1 MSAQQSQAPSLGV
14 LTALAKYKLLELIDT
29 DHALIV
35 VPFHLDWR
43 ASSLRVLLG
52 ASSTVALLLAVNGA
66 YVLAKGQPLQ
76 SRGIASIVEAAF
88 IMLSMLGA
96 AWVLARESRLEAH
109 ELDKRLGAVA
119 GEIREWTG
127 TYADLRTPQ
136 LPTVTTYMALRDGVW
151 RDVPTLLLVKDDVIA
166 LGYGEAAPCEVA
178 LRTSELSELVLTRG
192 QALTPESM
200 RSWLGQACR
209 LWDPQTTGHHAM
221 AGRVL
226 FLVLDTPLKSHLQ
239 QIARHHQRTDK
250 SVLQNQICVVVRLV
264 MLRILPAVALVAVVA
279 NAVIYGV
286 VDVGQRSQ
294 RHMAVEAVVGKTAY
308 VLFPFA
314 CTALWPV
321 YWIAVRIFTN
331 ACEVVLFDTLQRS
344 KTEYEDMEDID
355 EFDVEALPPTKDI
368 TVGIGAILERMRWL
382 WMNCDYRN
390 LSRSSNLSETLGNI
404 TVICS
409 IDKEGTIAE
418 PFCTPEQ
425 IVVPDADEEDY
436 AILDLAEQQVG
447 ADLRTFIIDE
457 GWEKYLPSLR
467 PLGLNCGL
475 NTLAHRVGRLR
486 VDTTHKRHNCMRQRG
501 KILSSQDTCL
511 CKISRAIGFTNDD
524 LSRFRMLKEVDVFA
538 PFHKATELLNRK
550 DICCAASFTSAV
562 FQAEDGPGRLQMLT
576 DGNVELVLGMCLDY
590 FDGSG
595 IRPLSD
601 RTMAMYYGLYL
612 NALQQDLQ
620 CLAFAYRPLSLD
632 THGLKWPGWGSAEQS
647 GQSIYV
653 DIAPESP
660 VDEPPRQFVA
670 VVQKPSELAEG
681 KDAGRSDAD
690 EGDALADQ
698 GSVVDLPEHLTEA
711 ARLGLL
717 RAKSKFSQPAAVSD
731 RDDGGLDYTSSD
743 LRQFAT
749 EQAFLRDA
757 VTEQIFLG
765 LVTFAYDP
773 KVDVCDFVEDLSIA
787 GIRFVYFSKAKGRQ
801 SKSFAERL
809 GLETDWNTCILL
821 SSVADSSYDDIVDDG
836 YVEDHDI
843 KAQLPRG
850 IESIR
855 SHLKEVDDI
864 PLQISLFAECT
875 PDSTREMINI
885 FQENGDIVC
894 CIGSALKD
902 ANTLTFAAA
911 DLAVGIEPIPHFNW
925 IAHGSTQ
932 VAEAIRSAA
941 LSGHDVANDGSIS
954 TSGALVT
961 QYALG
966 AALTCIPCPLFLQHD
981 TSLYTLMQVISEAR
995 RLVGCIQ
1002 QSAALLVASCLA
1014 LVLINLISTL
1024 CLLPPALTG
1033 FMLLWV
1039 LWIVVP
1045 LLGTALLF
1053 VPHDENIMSTMPL
1066 KNQDHVSDMSRFAVY
1081 ALIRMLPPIVLTIL
1095 VYVTALEKMLA
1106 DVAHLGRLASVFGRA
1121 DWLAL
1126 DSEQQWALLAAQTF
1140 AMVAFVFHVVCVSST
1155 LMYRT
1160 RSCLEFVPFRNIAWI
1175 VASAL
1180 CLLLTFVFAALL
1192 LAFGEAHIGRVA
1204 WYTYLIAFAGPLALL
1219 PLQDMCKLHDKKRW
1233 TRLQKL
1239 AKLEFKTKLRRVISK
1254 QSTTATT
1261 PQGSSPVTTEGG
1273 TGWSGEQ
1280 IDERV
1285 ATNSSDGREGSFLGI
1300 ERWPILGRSSQRRRD
1315 DPSPPT
1321 AILGSSPPVAKGMHR
1336 SSQSF
1341 SMPYSSNTPTR
1352 DWRIL
1357 RDGSKHKRTSSS
1369 VLPAKPPQRLPFT
1382 TTGTF
1387 AAVGKLSPAFPG
1399 YDGGEEAL
1407 DKDFI
1412 GYPPGGLEIRNNG
1425 LVLVCEQKSPDIC
1438 EYVVRRDS
1446 AGLRASDML
1455 AIALVSWAAHIFF
1468 RGPLLL
1474 ALLPMAVYLIRSS
1487 LQVYQESLVVIRN
1500 VGIQT
1505 ETVTLAGFRNVR
1517 SFELSQI
1524 DDLVI
1529 HEALQLFEYRY
1540 YMAILP
1546 RDPKMHSINVMFPNL
1561 LPKLEALLPIYHG
1574 SRRLLF
1580 FK

>member
-1 MSAQQSQAPSLGV
+1 LLG
-14 LTALAKYKLLELIDT
+14 LIDT
-29 DHALIV
+29 DRAPIV
-35 VPFHLDWR
+35 VPFHLNWR

-52 ASSTVALLLAVNGA
+52 ASVTVALLLVVNGA
-66 YVLAKGQPLQ
+66 YILGRGQPRQ
-76 SRGIASIVEAAF
+76 GRGIASIVEASLVL
-88 IMLSMLGA
+88 LSLAGA
-96 AWVLARESRLEAH
+96 GWVLARESRLEAH
-109 ELDKRLGAVA
+109 ELDKRVGAVA
-119 GEIREWTG
+119 GEIRAWTG

-151 RDVPTLLLVKDDVIA
+151 RDVPTLLLVRDDVVA

-178 LRTSELSELVLTRG
+178 LRAGEMAGLVLARG

-200 RSWLGQACR
+200 RSWVGQKRR
-209 LWDPQTTGHHAM
+209 LWDPQTMGHPAM

-226 FLVLDTPLKSHLQ
+226 FLVRDTPLRSHLE
-239 QIARHHQRTDK
+239 QIARHHRRTAK
-250 SVLQNQICVVVRLV
+250 SVLQNQISVVVRLL
-264 MLRILPAVALVAVVA
+264 MLRILPVVAVLAVATNV
-279 NAVIYGV
+279 VIYGV

-368 TVGIGAILERMRWL
+368 SVGIGAILERMWWL

-436 AILDLAEQQVG
+436 AILDLAEQKVG
-447 ADLRTFIIDE
+447 SELRTFIIDE

-475 NTLAHRVGRLR
+475 NTLAHRLGKLR
-486 VDTTHKRHNCMRQRG
+486 MDATHKRHNCMGQRG

-524 LSRFRMLKEVDVFA
+524 LARFRMLKEVDVFA
-538 PFHKATELLNRK
+538 PFHRATELLNRK
-550 DICCAASFTSAV
+550 DISCAASFTSAV
-562 FQAEDGPGRLQMLT
+562 FQAEDEPGRLQMLT
-576 DGNVELVLGMCLDY
+576 DGNVDLVLGMCLDY
-590 FDGSG
+590 FDGSE

-601 RTMAMYYGLYL
+601 HTMAMYYGLYL

-632 THGLKWPGWGSAEQS
+632 TRGLRWPGWGGGAEQM
-647 GQSIYV
+647 GLATAKTNNRQGVYV
-653 DIAPESP
+653 DIIAPESP
-660 VDEPPRQFVA
+660 VHDPPPRFEAA
-670 VVQKPSELAEG
+670 VQASSELAGG
-681 KDAGRSDAD
+681 KDAGCD
-690 EGDALADQ
+690 ENEE

-711 ARLGLL
+711 ARQAQL
-717 RAKSKFSQPAAVSD
+717 RSKSKFTRPTTADGEVG
-731 RDDGGLDYTSSD
+731 GGLDYTSGD
-743 LRQFAT
+743 LGQFAT
-749 EQAFLRDA
+749 EEAFLRDA
-757 VTEQIFLG
+757 VSEQIFLG

-773 KVDVCDFVEDLSIA
+773 KLDVCDFVEDLSIA

-821 SSVADSSYDDIVDDG
+821 SSVADGSYDDIGDDG

-855 SHLKEVDDI
+855 SHLREVDDI

-875 PDSTREMINI
+875 AESTREMINI

-925 IAHGSTQ
+925 IAHGSSQ
-932 VAEAIRSAA
+932 VAAGH
-941 LSGHDVANDGSIS
+941 SGHDVANDGSIS
-954 TSGALVT
+954 TAGALVT

-981 TSLYTLMQVISEAR
+981 TSLYTLMQVTSEAR

-1014 LVLINLISTL
+1014 LVGINLVSSM

-1033 FMLLWV
+1033 FMLQWV
-1039 LWIVVP
+1039 LWVVVP
-1045 LLGTALLF
+1045 VLGAALLF
-1053 VPHDENIMSTMPL
+1053 VPHDESIMSTMPL
-1066 KNQDHVSDMSRFAVY
+1066 KNQNHVSDMPRFAAY
-1081 ALIRMLPPIVLTIL
+1081 AAIRMLPPVVVTLL
-1095 VYVTALEKMLA
+1095 VYVTALERLLA
-1106 DVAHLGRLASVFGRA
+1106 NVAHLGRLSRVFGRA

-1126 DSEQQWALLAAQTF
+1126 DAEQQWALLAAQTF
-1140 AMVAFVFHVVCVSST
+1140 AMVAFVFHAVCVSST

-1160 RSCLEFVPFRNIAWI
+1160 RSCVEFVPFRNVAW
-1175 VASAL
+1175 SAAAAL
-1180 CLLLTFVFAALL
+1180 SLLLTCVFAALI
-1192 LAFGEAHIGRVA
+1192 LAFGDARISRVA

-1239 AKLEFKTKLRRVISK
+1239 AKLEFKTKLG
-1254 QSTTATT
+1254 QH
-1261 PQGSSPVTTEGG
+1261 SP
-1273 TGWSGEQ
+1273 
-1280 IDERV
+1280 
-1285 ATNSSDGREGSFLGI
+1285 L
-1300 ERWPILGRSSQRRRD
+1300 
-1315 DPSPPT
+1315 
-1321 AILGSSPPVAKGMHR
+1321 
-1336 SSQSF
+1336 
-1341 SMPYSSNTPTR
+1341 
-1352 DWRIL
+1352 
-1357 RDGSKHKRTSSS
+1357 
-1369 VLPAKPPQRLPFT
+1369 
-1382 TTGTF
+1382 
-1387 AAVGKLSPAFPG
+1387 
-1399 YDGGEEAL
+1399 
-1407 DKDFI
+1407 
-1412 GYPPGGLEIRNNG
+1412 
-1425 LVLVCEQKSPDIC
+1425 
-1438 EYVVRRDS
+1438 
-1446 AGLRASDML
+1446 
-1455 AIALVSWAAHIFF
+1455 
-1468 RGPLLL
+1468 
-1474 ALLPMAVYLIRSS
+1474 
-1487 LQVYQESLVVIRN
+1487 
-1500 VGIQT
+1500 
-1505 ETVTLAGFRNVR
+1505 
-1517 SFELSQI
+1517 
-1524 DDLVI
+1524 
-1529 HEALQLFEYRY
+1529 
-1540 YMAILP
+1540 
-1546 RDPKMHSINVMFPNL
+1546 
-1561 LPKLEALLPIYHG
+1561 
-1574 SRRLLF
+1574 
-1580 FK
+1580 

>member
-1 MSAQQSQAPSLGV
+1 MSAQQSQQFSLGIS
-14 LTALAKYKLLELIDT
+14 TAIAKRKLLELIDT
-29 DHALIV
+29 DRALIV
-35 VPFHLDWR
+35 VPFHFDWR
-43 ASSLRVLLG
+43 AASLRVLLG
-52 ASSTVALLLAVNGA
+52 ASSTVALLLIVNGA
-66 YVLAKGQPLQ
+66 YILAKGHPQQ
-76 SRGIASIVEAAF
+76 SRGITSVVEASL
-88 IMLSMLGA
+88 ILLSMLSA
-96 AWVLARESRLEAH
+96 AWVLTRESRLEAY
-109 ELDKRLGAVA
+109 ELDKRLRAVA

-136 LPTVTTYMALRDGVW
+136 LPTVTTYMTLRDGAW

-166 LGYGEAAPCEVA
+166 LGYGETAPCEVG
-178 LRTSELSELVLTRG
+178 LRTGELAGLVLTRG
-192 QALTPESM
+192 QTLAPELM
-200 RSWLGQACR
+200 RSRLCLECR
-209 LWDPQTTGHHAM
+209 LWDPLSAGHQAM

-226 FLVLDTPLKSHLQ
+226 FLVLDTPLRNHLE

-250 SVLQNQICVVVRLV
+250 SVLQNQICVVVRLCL
-264 MLRILPAVALVAVVA
+264 LRILPIVAAIAVVA
-279 NAVIYGV
+279 NAIIYGV
-286 VDVGQRSQ
+286 VDVGQRSL
-294 RHMAVEAVVGKTAY
+294 RHMAMETIVGKTAY

-368 TVGIGAILERMRWL
+368 SVGIGAIWGRMQWL
-382 WMNCDYRN
+382 WRNCDYQN

-436 AILDLAEQQVG
+436 AILDLEEQQVG
-447 ADLRTFIIDE
+447 SEVKAFIIDE

-467 PLGLNCGL
+467 PLGLNCGV
-475 NTLAHRVGRLR
+475 NTLAHRVGKLR
-486 VDTTHKRHNCMRQRG
+486 IDTTHKRHNCMRQRG

-524 LSRFRMLKEVDVFA
+524 LARFHMLKEVDVFA
-538 PFHKATELLNRK
+538 PFHKATELLSRK
-550 DICCAASFTSAV
+550 DISAVASFTSAV
-562 FQAEDGPGRLQMLT
+562 LQSEDGAGRLQMLT

-590 FDGSG
+590 FDGSE

-620 CLAFAYRPLSLD
+620 CLAFAYRPLALD
-632 THGLKWPGWGSAEQS
+632 TRGLTWPGWGSPEQPKTNK
-647 GQSIYV
+647 QSIYV
-653 DIAPESP
+653 DIALESP
-660 VDEPPRQFVA
+660 VDESPRQFVT
-670 VVQKPSELAEG
+670 VVQPPAELAGG
-681 KDAGRSDAD
+681 KEESHSGTE
-690 EGDALADQ
+690 EGDNDVAGL
-698 GSVVDLPEHLTEA
+698 GTVVDLPDHLTEV
-711 ARLGLL
+711 ARLASI
-717 RAKSKFSQPAAVSD
+717 RSKSASTPPAMSD
-731 RDDGGLDYTSSD
+731 GKDGGFDYTSDD

-749 EQAFLRDA
+749 EQDFLRDA

-821 SSVADSSYDDIVDDG
+821 SSVADSSCDDIIDDG

-925 IAHGSTQ
+925 IALGSNQ
-932 VAEAIRSAA
+932 VAA

-1002 QSAALLVASCLA
+1002 QSGALLVASCLV
-1014 LVLINLISTL
+1014 LVLINLVCSL

-1039 LWIVVP
+1039 LWAMVP
-1045 LLGTALLF
+1045 LLGMALLF

-1066 KNQDHVSDMSRFAVY
+1066 KNQDHVSDMPRFSVY
-1081 ALIRMLPPIVLTIL
+1081 ALIRMLPPIVVTIL
-1095 VYVTALEKMLA
+1095 VYVTALERMLA
-1106 DVAHLGRLASVFGRA
+1106 DVPHLGQLASVFGRA

-1126 DSEQQWALLAAQTF
+1126 DQEQQWAVLAAQTF

-1160 RSCLEFVPFRNIAWI
+1160 RSCLEFVPFRNFAWV

-1192 LAFGEAHIGRVA
+1192 LAFGEAHIGRVS
-1204 WYTYLIAFAGPLALL
+1204 WYTYLIAFAGPLVLL
-1219 PLQDMCKLHDKKRW
+1219 PLQDACKLHDKKRW

-1239 AKLEFKTKLRRVISK
+1239 AKLEFKTKLG
-1254 QSTTATT
+1254 QH
-1261 PQGSSPVTTEGG
+1261 SP
-1273 TGWSGEQ
+1273 
-1280 IDERV
+1280 
-1285 ATNSSDGREGSFLGI
+1285 L
-1300 ERWPILGRSSQRRRD
+1300 
-1315 DPSPPT
+1315 
-1321 AILGSSPPVAKGMHR
+1321 
-1336 SSQSF
+1336 
-1341 SMPYSSNTPTR
+1341 
-1352 DWRIL
+1352 
-1357 RDGSKHKRTSSS
+1357 
-1369 VLPAKPPQRLPFT
+1369 
-1382 TTGTF
+1382 
-1387 AAVGKLSPAFPG
+1387 
-1399 YDGGEEAL
+1399 
-1407 DKDFI
+1407 
-1412 GYPPGGLEIRNNG
+1412 
-1425 LVLVCEQKSPDIC
+1425 
-1438 EYVVRRDS
+1438 
-1446 AGLRASDML
+1446 
-1455 AIALVSWAAHIFF
+1455 
-1468 RGPLLL
+1468 
-1474 ALLPMAVYLIRSS
+1474 
-1487 LQVYQESLVVIRN
+1487 
-1500 VGIQT
+1500 
-1505 ETVTLAGFRNVR
+1505 
-1517 SFELSQI
+1517 
-1524 DDLVI
+1524 
-1529 HEALQLFEYRY
+1529 
-1540 YMAILP
+1540 
-1546 RDPKMHSINVMFPNL
+1546 
-1561 LPKLEALLPIYHG
+1561 
-1574 SRRLLF
+1574 
-1580 FK
+1580 

>member
-1 MSAQQSQAPSLGV
+1 
-14 LTALAKYKLLELIDT
+14 
-29 DHALIV
+29 
-35 VPFHLDWR
+35 
-43 ASSLRVLLG
+43 
-52 ASSTVALLLAVNGA
+52 
-66 YVLAKGQPLQ
+66 
-76 SRGIASIVEAAF
+76 
-88 IMLSMLGA
+88 
-96 AWVLARESRLEAH
+96 
-109 ELDKRLGAVA
+109 
-119 GEIREWTG
+119 
-127 TYADLRTPQ
+127 
-136 LPTVTTYMALRDGVW
+136 
-151 RDVPTLLLVKDDVIA
+151 
-166 LGYGEAAPCEVA
+166 
-178 LRTSELSELVLTRG
+178 
-192 QALTPESM
+192 
-200 RSWLGQACR
+200 
-209 LWDPQTTGHHAM
+209 
-221 AGRVL
+221 
-226 FLVLDTPLKSHLQ
+226 
-239 QIARHHQRTDK
+239 
-250 SVLQNQICVVVRLV
+250 
-264 MLRILPAVALVAVVA
+264 
-279 NAVIYGV
+279 AVI
-286 VDVGQRSQ
+286 
-294 RHMAVEAVVGKTAY
+294 GKTAY

-447 ADLRTFIIDE
+447 SDLRTFIIDE

-475 NTLAHRVGRLR
+475 NTLAHRLGKLR
-486 VDTTHKRHNCMRQRG
+486 IDTTHKRHNCMRQRG

-524 LSRFRMLKEVDVFA
+524 LSRFHMLKEVDVFA

-562 FQAEDGPGRLQMLT
+562 FQAEDGPGQLQMLT

-590 FDGSG
+590 FDGSE

-632 THGLKWPGWGSAEQS
+632 TRGLKWPGWGSAEQPGLGAQS
-647 GQSIYV
+647 AKANRQSIYV
-653 DIAPESP
+653 DITLESP
-660 VDEPPRQFVA
+660 VHEPPRQLAA
-670 VVQKPSELAEG
+670 VVQAPSELAG
-681 KDAGRSDAD
+681 GRDAGRSEAD

-698 GSVVDLPEHLTEA
+698 GSVVDLPEHLAEA
-711 ARLGLL
+711 ARLALL
-717 RAKSKFSQPAAVSD
+717 RSKSRFSQPAMPE
-731 RDDGGLDYTSSD
+731 REGGGLDYTSSD

-821 SSVADSSYDDIVDDG
+821 SSVADSSYDDSVDDG

-932 VAEAIRSAA
+932 AVAEAGAATRSAA
-941 LSGHDVANDGSIS
+941 LSGHDGANDGSIS

-1014 LVLINLISTL
+1014 LVLVNLVSAL

-1039 LWIVVP
+1039 LWVVVP

-1066 KNQDHVSDMSRFAVY
+1066 KNQDHVGDMPRFAVY
-1081 ALIRMLPPIVLTIL
+1081 ALIRMLPPVVLTIL
-1095 VYVTALEKMLA
+1095 VYVTALEKLLA
-1106 DVAHLGRLASVFGRA
+1106 DVPHLGRLAGVFGRA
-1121 DWLAL
+1121 DWLVL
-1126 DSEQQWALLAAQTF
+1126 DREQQWALLAAQAF

-1160 RSCLEFVPFRNIAWI
+1160 RSCLEYVPFRNLAWI
-1175 VASAL
+1175 AASAL
-1180 CLLLTFVFAALL
+1180 CLLLTCVFAALL
-1192 LAFGEAHIGRVA
+1192 LAFGDARIGRVA

-1239 AKLEFKTKLRRVISK
+1239 AKLEFKTKLG
-1254 QSTTATT
+1254 QH
-1261 PQGSSPVTTEGG
+1261 SP
-1273 TGWSGEQ
+1273 
-1280 IDERV
+1280 
-1285 ATNSSDGREGSFLGI
+1285 L
-1300 ERWPILGRSSQRRRD
+1300 
-1315 DPSPPT
+1315 
-1321 AILGSSPPVAKGMHR
+1321 
-1336 SSQSF
+1336 
-1341 SMPYSSNTPTR
+1341 
-1352 DWRIL
+1352 
-1357 RDGSKHKRTSSS
+1357 
-1369 VLPAKPPQRLPFT
+1369 
-1382 TTGTF
+1382 
-1387 AAVGKLSPAFPG
+1387 
-1399 YDGGEEAL
+1399 
-1407 DKDFI
+1407 
-1412 GYPPGGLEIRNNG
+1412 
-1425 LVLVCEQKSPDIC
+1425 
-1438 EYVVRRDS
+1438 
-1446 AGLRASDML
+1446 
-1455 AIALVSWAAHIFF
+1455 
-1468 RGPLLL
+1468 
-1474 ALLPMAVYLIRSS
+1474 
-1487 LQVYQESLVVIRN
+1487 
-1500 VGIQT
+1500 
-1505 ETVTLAGFRNVR
+1505 
-1517 SFELSQI
+1517 
-1524 DDLVI
+1524 
-1529 HEALQLFEYRY
+1529 
-1540 YMAILP
+1540 
-1546 RDPKMHSINVMFPNL
+1546 
-1561 LPKLEALLPIYHG
+1561 
-1574 SRRLLF
+1574 
-1580 FK
+1580 